1 MKNITI
7 IALILFG
14 LTLPVLA
21 QDFALKNISVNGGKQ
36 FSNFLFTTSSNQKD
50 QTLSYQMYNAF
61 TINGSFSSSKH
72 TIRPELQ
79 IRQAG
84 AKKSIQNTPVSWKMN
99 YFNFNIGYGYAL
111 LQTDRF
117 EVQTGAAFG
126 LGYMLNGEQMI
137 GNTRLSIIEE
147 QSMNRF
153 EISAHGFANLKTFI
167 SENLSLSLEYR
178 FGAGLN
184 HIEND
189 ISDQKTRNIFHSA
202 LLGIGINI

>member
-1 MKNITI
+1 MPIK
-7 IALILFG
+7 
-14 LTLPVLA
+14 A
-21 QDFALKNISVNGGKQ
+21 QDFAITNVSVNGGKQ
-36 FSNFLFTTSSNQKD
+36 FSNFLFTTSNDQKD

-61 TINGSFSSSKH
+61 GVNASFTSSRH

-79 IRQAG
+79 MRQAG
-84 AKKSIQNTPVSWKMN
+84 AKKTIQNTPITWKMN

-117 EVQTGAAFG
+117 EVQAGAAFG
-126 LGYMLNGEQMI
+126 LGYMLNGDQTI
-137 GNTRLSIIEE
+137 GNTRFSIIEE

-153 EISAHGFANLKTFI
+153 EIGAHGFANLKTFI

-189 ISDQKTRNIFHSA
+189 ITDQKTRNIFHSA
-202 LLGIGINI
+202 LLGVGINI